1 MNTEKVE
8 SVYGSRGRRGR
19 RGGVY
24 GLGGD
29 DGLPRGDFERHL
41 ALLFLHIGS
50 EFIGFRVRVFWFR
63 VRV

>member
-1 MNTEKVE
+1 MKTKKVE
-8 SVYGSRGRRGR
+8 SVYGSRGRHGG

-41 ALLFLHIGS
+41 ALLFYVLVQN
-50 EFIGFRVRVFWFR
+50 IGFRVRVSWSR

>member
-1 MNTEKVE
+1 MKTKKVE
-8 SVYGSRGRRGR
+8 SVYGSRGRRGG

-41 ALLFLHIGS
+41 ALLLLHVGS
-50 EFIGFRVRVFWFR
+50 EFRIQGSGFLV
-63 VRV
+63 